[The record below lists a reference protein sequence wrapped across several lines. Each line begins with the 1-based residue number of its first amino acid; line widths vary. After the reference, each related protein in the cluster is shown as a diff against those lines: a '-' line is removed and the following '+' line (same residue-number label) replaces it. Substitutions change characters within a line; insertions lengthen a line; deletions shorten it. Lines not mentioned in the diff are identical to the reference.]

1 MKFKYWRAGD
11 IIISGEEGDGLM
23 FELHPPVTSTT
34 SRDLILSLK
43 PIVTLAQTQLK
54 GNEEEKKLD
63 KFCLATEPLFH
74 DMMAL
79 MVCII

>member
-1 MKFKYWRAGD
+1 MDLCLCY
-11 IIISGEEGDGLM
+11 I
-23 FELHPPVTSTT
+23 PPVTSSTG
-34 SRDLILSLK
+34 RDLVSSLK
-43 PIVTLAQTQLK
+43 PIVTLAQSQLK

-79 MVCII
+79 MVCMI